1 MRRLSLALLA
11 AATLAFSAWRFITVD
26 RLSHSASDTLI
37 NVVPPVALA
46 WALVAWVARRTRPR
60 GA

>member
-1 MRRLSLALLA
+1 MRRLALAALILA
-11 AATLAFSAWRFITVD
+11 AAAFSLWRFVTVD

-46 WALVAWVARRTRPR
+46 WALVAWVATRPR
-60 GA
+60 VPRA